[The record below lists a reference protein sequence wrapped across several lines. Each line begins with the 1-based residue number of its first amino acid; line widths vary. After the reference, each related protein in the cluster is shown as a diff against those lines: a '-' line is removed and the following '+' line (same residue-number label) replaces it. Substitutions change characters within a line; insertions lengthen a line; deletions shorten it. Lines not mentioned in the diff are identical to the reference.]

1 MADVLR
7 IPIEIKTEESKE
19 IKEIID
25 KLSKQKTLPK
35 GNKNDSSSKSA
46 FTNPADDRGG
56 IFAQSRGNTAF
67 IRDKKSRT
75 PYQRE
80 NEFSK
85 LREQVSTMESK
96 QLSMMNRVNT
106 GVGKGAGMFGKA
118 SSLMGGG
125 IGGAMGMAKGLA
137 KSILPI
143 GIAITIIETV
153 TTIVP
158 AILKQLQAVG
168 GPWDIRFRRNIETE
182 VASSISRREK
192 ANISAGATKIRMTS
206 FAGFRGAA
214 SSANANAYISGNPI
228 YSQDMET
235 RGKGLN

>member
-35 GNKNDSSSKSA
+35 GNKKDSTSRAA

-56 IFAQSRGNTAF
+56 IFAQSQGGTAF
-67 IRDKKSRT
+67 IRDKKSKT

-85 LREQVSTMESK
+85 LREQVAGMETR
-96 QLSMMNRVNT
+96 QMSMMSKVGG
-106 GVGKGAGMFGKA
+106 GVSKGAGLFSTIAG
-118 SSLMGGG
+118 
-125 IGGAMGMAKGLA
+125 GGAMNMVKGLA
-137 KSILPI
+137 SKAFLPLAIL
-143 GIAITIIETV
+143 
-153 TTIVP
+153 TTISTI
-158 AILKQLQAVG
+158 ATGIIKQLQADG
-168 GPWDIRFRRNIETE
+168 GPWDIRFKRNIAKE
-182 VASSISRREK
+182 VASTFSRQEK
-192 ANISAGATKIRMTS
+192 ANIAAGVTKIRMTS
-206 FAGFRGAA
+206 FAGFRGVA
-214 SSANANAYISGNPI
+214 SSANQNAYIAGNPI

>member
-35 GNKNDSSSKSA
+35 GNKKDSTSRAA

-56 IFAQSRGNTAF
+56 IFAQSQGGTAF

-85 LREQVSTMESK
+85 LREQVATMETK
-96 QLSMMNRVNT
+96 QVSYMNRVNT
-106 GVGKGAGMFGKA
+106 GVGKGTGIFKML
-118 SSLMGGG
+118 SGGG
-125 IGGAMGMAKGLA
+125 IMNFAKGAAMKAFLPLA
-137 KSILPI
+137 IVSTITEVAT
-143 GIAITIIETV
+143 GII
-153 TTIVP
+153 
-158 AILKQLQAVG
+158 KQLQAVG
-168 GPWDIRFRRNIETE
+168 GPWDIRFKRNIAKE
-182 VASSISRREK
+182 VASTFSRQEK
-192 ANISAGATKIRMTS
+192 ANIAAGVTKIRMTS

-214 SSANANAYISGNPI
+214 SSANQNAYIAGNPI

>member
-35 GNKNDSSSKSA
+35 GNKKDSTSRAA

-56 IFAQSRGNTAF
+56 IFAQSRGGTAF

-80 NEFSK
+80 NEFAK
-85 LREQVSTMESK
+85 LREQVSGLETRQM
-96 QLSMMNRVNT
+96 SMMSKVGG
-106 GVGKGAGMFGKA
+106 GVSKGAGLFSTIA
-118 SSLMGGG
+118 GGG
-125 IGGAMGMAKGLA
+125 GLNMVKGLA
-137 KSILPI
+137 TKAFLPL
-143 GIAITIIETV
+143 AIV
-153 TTIVP
+153 TTITSI
-158 AILKQLQAVG
+158 ATGIIKQLQAVG
-168 GPWDIRFRRNIETE
+168 GPWDIRFKRNIADE
-182 VASSISRREK
+182 VASSIGRAEK
-192 ANISAGATKIRMTS
+192 ARIAAGVTTIRMTS
-206 FAGFRGAA
+206 FAGFRGTATTAA
-214 SSANANAYISGNPI
+214 SNSYISGNPI